1 MRPPN
6 RGLEA
11 RRLGPP
17 LSHWREASR
26 LSKPGQFGEPGRTG
40 ARCRPRR
47 LRVGPEP
54 QPFGQVTC
62 ARRKDSRGQ
71 LWRVQQPAEGQ
82 AQPEALLFLAPAAA
96 AVIAFEDERDLRFP
110 DAAAVIPD
118 LDNDVHSGH
127 RGIHGN
133 LSRPGCRAVHDQIR
147 QYLLE
152 LPLISLTF
160 DIFVRQDGMQWY
172 RGERRQGSQLL
183 NDAADERGER

>member
-1 MRPPN
+1 MARAAWAGTAGARRRPP
-6 RGLEA
+6 RWHGG
-11 RRLGPP
+11 RDPR
-17 LSHWREASR
+17 HWRE
-26 LSKPGQFGEPGRTG
+26 
-40 ARCRPRR
+40 
-47 LRVGPEP
+47 
-54 QPFGQVTC
+54 
-62 ARRKDSRGQ
+62 
-71 LWRVQQPAEGQ
+71 QPAEGQ

-110 DAAAVIPD
+110 AAAAVIPD